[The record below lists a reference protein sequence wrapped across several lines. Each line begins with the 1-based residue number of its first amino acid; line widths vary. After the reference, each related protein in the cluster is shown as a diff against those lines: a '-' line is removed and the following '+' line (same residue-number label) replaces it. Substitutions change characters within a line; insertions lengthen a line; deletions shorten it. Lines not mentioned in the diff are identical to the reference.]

1 MTLRENLIPDDQPYG
16 ERQATR
22 QAMQQAGIPTET
34 GIQPAAAPAVASV
47 GGTLP
52 AGPGEPL
59 DVFADTAPTRN
70 VLDMPAPVD
79 PLGGLRQIRDTAMNP
94 FVSMVLTRFLGDK

>member
-70 VLDMPAPVD
+70 VLDMPAMTD
-79 PLGGLRQIRDTAMNP
+79 PLADLRQMRDTTPNM
-94 FVSMVLTRFLGDK
+94 FLRAILDATLDG